1 MKRIAALF
9 MLVVFALN
17 ALGFYGIFLGVQ
29 AVQTELTS
37 RKINEET
44 FSGSQTITF
53 RIPLSLPY
61 RTDDTEYQQAHGQF
75 ENNGEVYRLVKQ
87 KLLRD
92 TLYIVCLKDADSKK
106 INQDIVDYV
115 KTFSDK
121 PSDSHT
127 NSTSKLVSNFSK
139 DYLTQKISISIDS
152 YGWIKVVAARPL
164 LANLIPTFKASIVH
178 PPERIFS
185 L

>member
-1 MKRIAALF
+1 MKRIASIF
-9 MLVVFALN
+9 MLAVFALN
-17 ALGFYGIFLGVQ
+17 ILGFYGVFLGVQ

-44 FSGSQTITF
+44 FAGSETITF

-61 RTDDTEYQQAHGQF
+61 RSDDAEYQQAQGQF

-106 INQDIVDYV
+106 INQDIADYV
-115 KTFSDK
+115 KTFSDTH
-121 PSDSHT
+121 DSQKQSNAKKILSPIKEYISSAIT
-127 NSTSKLVSNFSK
+127 IKSNVRGWSLPIEYNTFVAKIVSSP
-139 DYLTQKISISIDS
+139 DTEIIY
-152 YGWIKVVAARPL
+152 
-164 LANLIPTFKASIVH
+164 
-178 PPERIFS
+178 PPRS
-185 L
+185 